1 MQLKANLKTLQE
13 RQDALHRCM
22 TGRALTD
29 TRPVSGFDAA
39 ASQRIALVD
48 LTMALDRIAFATGI
62 KIE

>member
-1 MQLKANLKTLQE
+1 
-13 RQDALHRCM
+13 M

-62 KIE
+62 RIE